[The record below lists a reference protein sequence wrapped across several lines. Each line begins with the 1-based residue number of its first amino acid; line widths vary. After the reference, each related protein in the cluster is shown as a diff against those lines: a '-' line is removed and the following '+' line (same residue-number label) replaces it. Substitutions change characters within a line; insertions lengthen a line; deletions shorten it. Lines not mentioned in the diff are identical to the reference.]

1 MRVAIL
7 HNAISLHASAAD
19 RDVLVQ
25 VETVT
30 RALER
35 LGHQTHCVAVDL
47 NLDALRRELL
57 RCGPDVVF
65 NLVESLEGCDWLML
79 LVTGLLDALGML
91 YTGSPTE
98 AIVLANHKV
107 LAKELLSR
115 ADLATPEW
123 FDSRSQSRRNHDLGT
138 AGSTFLPQR
147 RYVLK
152 AVSQHASLGL
162 DDDCVVTAKDQK
174 ELERLLAKQTERL
187 GCACFAEEYIEG
199 REFNLSLLA
208 DNDGAEV
215 LPAAEIDFAAF
226 PPGKP
231 RIVGYRAKWEEDS
244 FEYRR
249 TPRTFDIPPGEG
261 PLLQSLHTAAAACWE
276 LFHLVGYARVDFR
289 VDSEERPWILEV
301 NANPCLS
308 PDAGFAAALA
318 QQAIPFDEAVNRI
331 LCSASAA
338 STTT

>member
-7 HNAISLHASAAD
+7 HNDIPPNASAAE

-25 VETVT
+25 VDAVSQ
-30 RALER
+30 ALRR
-35 LGHQTHCVAVDL
+35 LGHATLRVPVTLDL
-47 NLDALRRELL
+47 SALRSQLL
-57 RCGPDVVF
+57 QSRPHVVF
-65 NLVESLEGCDWLML
+65 NLVESLEGSDWLML
-79 LVTGLLDALGML
+79 LVTGLLDSLRL
-91 YTGSPTE
+91 PYTGSPTE
-98 AIVLANHKV
+98 AVVLANHKL

-115 ADLATPEW
+115 ADLATPAW
-123 FDSRSQSRRNHDLGT
+123 FGGGFESPTKRGLGNGGD
-138 AGSTFLPQR
+138 AFLPQR

-162 DDDCVVTAKDQK
+162 DDDCVVTVHDQP
-174 ELERLLAKQTERL
+174 ELVRLVAKQTERL

-208 DNDGAEV
+208 GNDGAEV

-226 PPGKP
+226 PPDKP

-249 TPRTFDIPPGEG
+249 TPRTFDIPPGDG
-261 PLLQSLHTAAAACWE
+261 PLLQSLHAAAVACWE
-276 LFHLVGYARVDFR
+276 LFHLAGYARVDFR
-289 VDSEERPWILEV
+289 VDREGRPWILEV

-318 QQAIPFDEAVNRI
+318 RQAISFDEAVNRI